1 MHLCYLLPCTV
12 CLTWQPW
19 PNSESVLASDL
30 ESGKSASKGGHGAI
44 YLKWSLTW
52 TLGTPENLPALIF
65 KIFNYSTLILALKKI
80 LLRALQATWNIYY
93 CLGIRCGFHWSW
105 PQTLEYVL
113 IYLGREYRT
122 PHAECHELSA
132 EAEGQSWE
140 WLMLKKKKNPGN
152 ISVNNNWVLGRYE
165 KVFCSLLSRIWR
177 SLDWLFVS
185 K

>member
-1 MHLCYLLPCTV
+1 MHLCYLLPRTV
-12 CLTWQPW
+12 CLTWQHW
-19 PNSESVLASDL
+19 PNPESVLASDL
-30 ESGKSASKGGHGAI
+30 ESGKSTSKGGRGAI

-52 TLGTPENLPALIF
+52 TLGTPESLPALIF

-80 LLRALQATWNIYY
+80 LLRAFQATWNIYY

-140 WLMLKKKKNPGN
+140 WLMLKKKKQNPGN
-152 ISVNNNWVLGRYE
+152 ISINNSWVLGRYG
-165 KVFCSLLSRIWR
+165 KVFCSLLSRMWR
-177 SLDWLFVS
+177 
-185 K
+185 